1 MKVYAVKKGKTTGI
15 FESWAECQAAT
26 AGYSGAEFKS
36 FVTKEEAE
44 AYLQDKDIWAER
56 IAQDNADGFAVA
68 FTDGSYDDQYKR
80 YAYGVLLIAP
90 DGTRAEVCGYGD
102 NPKFIESKNIIGEI
116 FGVINALDWAVSNGY
131 ERIRIYHDYE
141 GLPKWISGEWEAKT
155 NSSKMFLS
163 LFTSKYDG
171 LITAEF
177 IKVPGHSNIEMNDTA
192 DRLAKSAL
200 VSCKKEPIKGENWYS
215 VPNFKKQDFD
225 ALIELIKK
233 LLVQGK
239 NTFLFQVIAAYII
252 EVEEGCS
259 VEQLLGSAYRLS
271 IKKDEINEAFSLI
284 EASLKPDCPEG
295 IKRLIRQSLVNLK
308 YYVYAEDYSQYAF
321 PALRALEGH
330 IKYLIQSTGRTV
342 AHTFD
347 YFNKNGATN
356 TYYYTPAIADQ
367 IKKQAIETCY
377 NYYKSQRDTTFHFGD
392 ILGQTDTT
400 RIISKKED
408 ADIIIKECI
417 RLICDYQ

>member
-155 NSSKMFLS
+155 NSSKMF
-163 LFTSKYDG
+163 
-171 LITAEF
+171 
-177 IKVPGHSNIEMNDTA
+177 
-192 DRLAKSAL
+192 
-200 VSCKKEPIKGENWYS
+200 
-215 VPNFKKQDFD
+215 
-225 ALIELIKK
+225 
-233 LLVQGK
+233 
-239 NTFLFQVIAAYII
+239 
-252 EVEEGCS
+252 
-259 VEQLLGSAYRLS
+259 
-271 IKKDEINEAFSLI
+271 
-284 EASLKPDCPEG
+284 
-295 IKRLIRQSLVNLK
+295 
-308 YYVYAEDYSQYAF
+308 
-321 PALRALEGH
+321 
-330 IKYLIQSTGRTV
+330 
-342 AHTFD
+342 
-347 YFNKNGATN
+347 
-356 TYYYTPAIADQ
+356 
-367 IKKQAIETCY
+367 
-377 NYYKSQRDTTFHFGD
+377 
-392 ILGQTDTT
+392 
-400 RIISKKED
+400 
-408 ADIIIKECI
+408 
-417 RLICDYQ
+417 